1 MDKLTNMT
9 VNKMMNTTVNKM
21 MNTTVNKMNTTVNK
35 MKQEDEHDMERFQ
48 QNYHLSYLCL

>member
-21 MNTTVNKMNTTVNK
+21 
-35 MKQEDEHDMERFQ
+35 KQDDEHDMERFQ